1 MSFDPQVPLIKG
13 NLGMENTNFHFY
25 IKKFSDP
32 YSVITYDHSS
42 FVDKERDV
50 KLLSVQN
57 EQPELSKHSQ

>member
-13 NLGMENTNFHFY
+13 NQGTENTSFHFY

-42 FVDKERDV
+42 FTDKERDI
-50 KLLSVQN
+50 KLLAVLN
-57 EQPELSKHSQ
+57 E

>member
-50 KLLSVQN
+50 KLLSV
-57 EQPELSKHSQ
+57 